1 MVDVQDSVLLEQ
13 YHSALVGMGATE
25 LLDLAELSEVECTE
39 EVGMKTPE
47 VRRLKRALKSRGLG

>member
-1 MVDVQDSVLLEQ
+1 MLEQ